1 LNPASKQVDL
11 SLQKQSNNLRQFCRF
26 RQISV
31 FSALNEVR
39 GFSKGPVSADGKFFL
54 KSRMFILDE

>member
-1 LNPASKQVDL
+1 LNPALKQVNL
-11 SLQKQSNNLRQFCRF
+11 SLQQHSNNLRQFCHF

-31 FSALNEVR
+31 FYALNEVR
-39 GFSKGPVSADGKFFL
+39 GFSKGLVSADGKFIL